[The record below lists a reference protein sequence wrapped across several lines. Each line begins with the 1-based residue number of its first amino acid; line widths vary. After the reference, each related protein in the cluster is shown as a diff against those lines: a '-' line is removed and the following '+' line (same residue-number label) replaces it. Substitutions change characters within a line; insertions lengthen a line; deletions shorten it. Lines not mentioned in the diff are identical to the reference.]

1 MSEPLFVTE
10 NEQPDDHLSQLA
22 RANGNSKAPADNHA
36 VTHTQ
41 TVSGP
46 TIDNRNQLS
55 TPVMLGF
62 LIVIAAMCLGLT
74 IVGVYAGS
82 ASTSATNAERNAK
95 LAQYQ
100 MDEAIKK
107 FEERLK

>member
-1 MSEPLFVTE
+1 MSDDVDS
-10 NEQPDDHLSQLA
+10 DDHLGQIA
-22 RANGNSKAPADNHA
+22 KANGKAPHDRHD
-36 VTHTQ
+36 VTHIQ
-41 TVSGP
+41 KVGGAV
-46 TIDNRNQLS
+46 IDNRNQLS

-62 LIVIAAMCLGLT
+62 LIVIAAMALGLT
-74 IVGVYAGS
+74 LVGIQAGS

>member
-1 MSEPLFVTE
+1 MI
-10 NEQPDDHLSQLA
+10 A
-22 RANGNSKAPADNHA
+22 KANGKAPTDRHD

-62 LIVIAAMCLGLT
+62 LIVVAAMCIGLT
-74 IVGVYAGS
+74 VVGIQSGYAS
-82 ASTSATNAERNAK
+82 AAAQQAERNAK

-100 MDEAIKK
+100 LEEEIKK
-107 FEERLK
+107 LEERSK